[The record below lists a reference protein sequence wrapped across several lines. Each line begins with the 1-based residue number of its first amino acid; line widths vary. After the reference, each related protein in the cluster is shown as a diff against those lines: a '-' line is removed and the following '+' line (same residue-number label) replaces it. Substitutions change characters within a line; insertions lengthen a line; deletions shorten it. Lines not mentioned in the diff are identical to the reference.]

1 MSNINTLFRKGYLL
15 AGVLMAANMLAVNE
29 VRATENNENNMDTA
43 EEGNEKNNIEYI
55 NDEEKI
61 EGEKSGVR
69 DFLDNLNKDDAVM
82 FMGGLIFSVANNY
95 FKWWSYDSGIYC
107 EFGCVGW
114 RSKRLLNDIFQFEV
128 NLNIGR
134 GISWSI
140 LGYFIH
146 YVVPKRNKK
155 REAVFHPLIV
165 IQGFVSVP
173 LAIHISNF
181 SISISLDSIIWMI
194 FGKFLGKIEAKI
206 LEAKIKK

>member
-1 MSNINTLFRKGYLL
+1 MANMNTLIRKVYLL
-15 AGVLMAANMLAVNE
+15 AGVMMAANMFIANE
-29 VRATENNENNMDTA
+29 MKASA
-43 EEGNEKNNIEYI
+43 KEGNEENNIEYI
-55 NDEEKI
+55 NDKEKI
-61 EGEKSGVR
+61 EGERSGVHG
-69 DFLDNLNKDDAVM
+69 FLGRLSKEKAVIL
-82 FMGGLIFSVANNY
+82 FGGLIFSVANNY
-95 FKWWSYDSGIYC
+95 FKWWSYDSGTYC

-114 RSKRLLNDIFQFEV
+114 RSKRLLNDIFQFDI

-173 LAIHISNF
+173 LAIHMSNF

-194 FGKFLGKIEAKI
+194 RDYILRKDVGKDNE
-206 LEAKIKK
+206 IKGI

>member
-1 MSNINTLFRKGYLL
+1 MANMNTLFRKVYLL
-15 AGVLMAANMLAVNE
+15 AGVIMTANMFVVNE
-29 VRATENNENNMDTA
+29 MKASAKEDNE
-43 EEGNEKNNIEYI
+43 GNNIEYI
-55 NDEEKI
+55 NDKKKI
-61 EGEKSGVR
+61 KGKKSGVR
-69 DFLDNLNKDDAVM
+69 DFFDNLNKGDAVM
-82 FMGGLIFSVANNY
+82 FLGGLIFSVANNY
-95 FKWWSYDSGIYC
+95 FKWWSYDSGTYC

-114 RSKRLLNDIFQFEV
+114 RSKRLLNDIFQFDI

-134 GISWSI
+134 CISWSI

-146 YVVPKRNKK
+146 YVVPKWNKK

-165 IQGFVSVP
+165 IQGLVSVP

-206 LEAKIKK
+206 LEA